1 MSKSILIADSSELV
15 RRGLKAILKHT
26 SVSNYDLIEV
36 ESSKNLHT
44 LLSDVKNAVLI
55 VDYTS
60 SGFSLDDIVKI
71 KSKFKKLLIVAITPY
86 INAATVSYTHLR
98 AHET

>member
-1 MSKSILIADSSELV
+1 MFVYISTLFKIILNNFLSKSILIADSSELV

-71 KSKFKKLLIVAITPY
+71 KLSLIHI
-86 INAATVSYTHLR
+86 
-98 AHET
+98 